1 MIIYVGNP
9 KEIAKKILEQM
20 SLEGCRIKG
29 NSKKFHFKSTSYKPK
44 IVNQIKKYHL
54 TILSKNKDKFT
65 TKCLEQVD
73 SKKKKKIR
81 KIKNLNKWRNRPW

>member
-44 IVNQIKKYHL
+44 IVN
-54 TILSKNKDKFT
+54 
-65 TKCLEQVD
+65 
-73 SKKKKKIR
+73 
-81 KIKNLNKWRNRPW
+81 